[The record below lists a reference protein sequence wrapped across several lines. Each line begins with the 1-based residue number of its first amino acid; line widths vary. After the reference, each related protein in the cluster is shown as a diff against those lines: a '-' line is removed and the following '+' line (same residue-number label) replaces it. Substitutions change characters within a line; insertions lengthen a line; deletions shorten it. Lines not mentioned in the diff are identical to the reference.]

1 MITKMFCSS
10 NQNYNDV
17 GQSDCG
23 DTYMS
28 LSSMDTC
35 ALSGMSEYQQGLL
48 GSTPSYCNQTTDY
61 APVQGMY
68 SATDVPAIARL
79 QFHPYIPQLV
89 DNRYLA
95 PIMNVDGSVIPPIQ
109 GAPNATIDQY
119 MQQAAQA
126 SANAAATVTQNAD
139 NIIRTPEGFFI
150 LGNVSG
156 IPAARKARIATG
168 STSGIMTN
176 KDIQQALA
184 KQAAKKNL
192 SAAAKFS
199 SSVASSRMQ

>member
-1 MITKMFCSS
+1 MFCSS
-10 NQNYNDV
+10 NQVYNDV

-28 LSSMDTC
+28 ISSMDTC

-95 PIMNVDGSVIPPIQ
+95 PIMNVDGSVVAPIQ

-139 NIIRTPEGFFI
+139 KIIQTPEGFFI

-156 IPAARKARIATG
+156 VPATRKAKIATG

-184 KQAAKKNL
+184 KQAAAKNL

-199 SSVASSRMQ
+199 SSVASSRMR